1 MVSRFTSGGYLE
13 IYHSVKVYLKVYP
26 GVKVY

>member
-1 MVSRFTSGGYLE
+1 VEGVLRYILVSRFTSGGNLE
-13 IYHSVKVYLKVYP
+13 VYP